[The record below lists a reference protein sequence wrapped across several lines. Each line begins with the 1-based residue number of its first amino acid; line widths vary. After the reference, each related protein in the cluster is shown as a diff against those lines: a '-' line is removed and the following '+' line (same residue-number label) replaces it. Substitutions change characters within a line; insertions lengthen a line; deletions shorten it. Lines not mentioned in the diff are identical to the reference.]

1 MTNVANNIYFKQ
13 KLILNILKRLNI
25 NSSVTQRN
33 LAEELNVSL
42 GSINYSIKSLIL
54 KGYIKAQNFKKSDNK
69 LSYMYIL
76 TPKGIAQ
83 KISLT
88 QRFLKLKQLEYK
100 EIQREIIE
108 LEKDLKQE
116 VFDDK

>member
-76 TPKGIAQ
+76 TPKRIAQ

-108 LEKDLKQE
+108 LKKDLKQE
-116 VFDDK
+116 VFDD

>member
-1 MTNVANNIYFKQ
+1 M
-13 KLILNILKRLNI
+13 LLK
-25 NSSVTQRN
+25 N

-42 GSINYSIKSLIL
+42 GSINYSIKSLIF

-76 TPKGIAQ
+76 TPKGISQ

-100 EIQREIIE
+100 EIQKEIIE
-108 LEKDLKQE
+108 LEKDLKHE
-116 VFDDK
+116 VYDD